1 MPLPSTPQPD
11 LLVWRADRTST
22 YSVKS
27 GYKVLLQGLASIY
40 PSETVMPSTSIV
52 GLYYRIWK
60 ANVPSKVRITVW
72 RFVRNYIP
80 TFGNLTVRGIAAHT
94 ACLLCDGSSETAF
107 HLISTCV
114 FSRRIFSAL
123 HITLPQV
130 LLTSDWLPWLANFVN
145 GLSVTHCR
153 LLFLAI
159 WAIWG
164 HCNKV
169 VHDHAAFDLP
179 SFINFIKSYM
189 NDMDTL
195 PPIASSSVLSFEEK
209 CAGDV
214 LAAGCFSHHNVLDPF
229 AAEALACYQAL
240 VLAHDLSY
248 MRIVLE
254 GDSLSVIKKVRHFFE
269 DRSVIGM
276 LIKDIKRKMGSFD
289 STTVLFCPRACN
301 KPAHYIAHLGHS
313 IPTPCIWIG
322 NIPHQVDQL
331 AIKDKWWTD
340 PPNLSGINL

>member
-1 MPLPSTPQPD
+1 MFSLIDSVSNSWNTAVIHDLFSPDQAHLILRMPLPSTPQPD

-164 HCNKV
+164 HCIIFR
-169 VHDHAAFDLP
+169 D
-179 SFINFIKSYM
+179 S
-189 NDMDTL
+189 
-195 PPIASSSVLSFEEK
+195 
-209 CAGDV
+209 AGDV